1 MTKKQQVDLDNY
13 RKIPR
18 LLTEHMEIEL
28 GPGGCLHPVLL
39 AILADYRLRLDI
51 RERRFNVYYGG
62 GNLMCVDGRKSP
74 WALSFD
80 ENYFKDGV
88 LQKPDLPEQVSAT
101 SDAHARTWVEGFPH
115 LIAGMDDWWK
125 RHRQDERAHC
135 QAIAGA
141 NSGMSS
147 HPSGDYLVL
156 DLEYQYAQRRFDMI
170 AAKRRRTED
179 DASGWQEP
187 DLVFV
192 EFKSALGACSGKSG
206 LGDHARD
213 YQDIIMG
220 RDRQHVNDIKQEY
233 ENVIAQKSRLGLLDI
248 SLGFRR
254 FSLAVPELLVVFLD
268 LDLNAP
274 GLQAPLR
281 DIVHI
286 PKMKLNSKESYLMIA
301 GTLL

>member
-1 MTKKQQVDLDNY
+1 V
-13 RKIPR
+13 PR
-18 LLTEHMEIEL
+18 
-28 GPGGCLHPVLL
+28 GRYLHPVLL
-39 AILADYRLRLDI
+39 AVLADHRLRLDI

-88 LQKPDLPEQVSAT
+88 LHKPDLPEQVSAT
-101 SDAHARTWVEGFPH
+101 SDTHARTWVEAFPH

-141 NSGMSS
+141 NSGISS

-192 EFKSALGACSGKSG
+192 EVKSALGAFSGKSG

-213 YQDIIMG
+213 YHDIIMR

-233 ENVIAQKSRLGLLDI
+233 ENVIAQKSRLGLLDT

-286 PKMKLNSKESYLMIA
+286 PKMKLNSKTYLMIA
-301 GTLL
+301 GT